1 MRIAVNGEEREVP
14 EGTTVGDLVRA
25 LGLVE
30 APVAVERNQRVVR
43 RAERDSTVLR
53 EGDRLELVT
62 LVGGG

>member
-14 EGTTVGDLVRA
+14 EGISVGELVRR
-25 LGLVE
+25 LGLAE
-30 APVAVERNQRVVR
+30 APVAVERNQRVVP
-43 RAERDSTVLR
+43 RAEREATLLR